1 MEKKNIMTKFILFF
15 IDFFSSRKEFVVVFD
30 EKNSEMI
37 WNIDCKYILYIKY
50 KVIKRFDIKFNIKDK
65 KLYVNI

>member
-1 MEKKNIMTKFILFF
+1 MEK
-15 IDFFSSRKEFVVVFD
+15 
-30 EKNSEMI
+30 KNSEMI